1 MKVSEFIDLAIT
13 TTLAQTTVTQ
23 DSVLKFTNL
32 GLNVLYSKFNLNNK
46 TVLITLVEGTTQYL
60 LPSDC
65 INIESIT
72 TPMLYYRNYEG
83 LLGTVIDDNDGDIDL
98 FDVPVNVNKDTN
110 SVYVNSNNI
119 LTVNTPST
127 GQVLTVV
134 YKASPIKLTTQS
146 LNEELEL
153 PSSML
158 DVLLMYV
165 TYLGFLQ
172 NMGGTATD
180 TGLMYQRYTQ
190 ALQVLVD
197 SGSYEKHFN
206 IDDKFYN
213 RGFV

>member
-23 DSVLKFTNL
+23 DSILKFTNL

-46 TVLITLVEGTTQYL
+46 TVLIHLIEGTTQYL

-65 INIESIT
+65 INIESVT
-72 TPMLYYRNYEG
+72 TPTIYYRNYEG
-83 LLGTVIDDNDGDIDL
+83 LLGDVVDDNDGDLDL

-110 SVYVNSNNI
+110 SVFVNSNNI
-119 LTVNTPST
+119 LTVNTPIT
-127 GQVLTVV
+127 GQILTVL

-180 TGLMYQRYTQ
+180 TGIMFQRYSQ
-190 ALQVLVD
+190 ALQALVD

-206 IDDKFYN
+206 VDNKFYS